1 MPSSVNA
8 VGLNASVELKVGTT
22 DVRSQ
27 SADNAEFEGGVN
39 VGKEDSFVL
48 EVIEP
53 DEAIRFSDGGEE
65 VFGRFVRGDAG
76 GREQADAAAGS
87 DELVGQFGE
96 DGVEIDVAS
105 AGERIF
111 SRRAAAVEQG
121 VGGGERLLV
130 ALVKGRVV
138 GFELGD
144 QFSASGGVGGGGD
157 FGGGDRE
164 EFAFLQLDAFPG
176 WVADHTVEAGFARSG
191 RERDSPWRTLPGSA
205 VAS

>member
-1 MPSSVNA
+1 MGIRGRREGSALPTRYPSKLCHASTPHFRTLEKCTRGRVVRAIVQMPSSVNA

-76 GREQADAAAGS
+76 GREQADAAVGG
-87 DELVGQFGE
+87 DELVGQLGE
-96 DGVEIDVAS
+96 DGVEIDVAA

-111 SRRAAAVEQG
+111 SRRAAVGQQG
-121 VGGGERLLV
+121 VGGGEGLLV
-130 ALVKGRVV
+130 ALVKGR
-138 GFELGD
+138 
-144 QFSASGGVGGGGD
+144 GGG
-157 FGGGDRE
+157 
-164 EFAFLQLDAFPG
+164 
-176 WVADHTVEAGFARSG
+176 
-191 RERDSPWRTLPGSA
+191 
-205 VAS
+205 